1 MFKDILVTILNDIQS
16 HKRDKTLLMQM
27 YIEDRLNKSLI
38 TYYKEISES
47 VEFLNSKDPIKMNRR
62 LYRGDEDDIWFITR
76 YGGCYYHS

>member
-1 MFKDILVTILNDIQS
+1 MFKDILDTILTDIQA
-16 HKRDKTLLMQM
+16 HKRDRATLMQM

-62 LYRGDEDDIWFITR
+62 LYRGDTDDV
-76 YGGCYYHS
+76 

>member
-1 MFKDILVTILNDIQS
+1 MFKDILDTILNDIQS

-38 TYYKEISES
+38 TCYKEISES

-62 LYRGDEDDIWFITR
+62 LYRGDEDDI
-76 YGGCYYHS
+76 

>member
-1 MFKDILVTILNDIQS
+1 MFKDILDTILNDIQS

-47 VEFLNSKDPIKMNRR
+47 V
-62 LYRGDEDDIWFITR
+62 
-76 YGGCYYHS
+76 

>member
-1 MFKDILVTILNDIQS
+1 MFKDILDTILNDIQL

-47 VEFLNSKDPIKMNRR
+47 VEFLNSKDPIKMSRR
-62 LYRGDEDDIWFITR
+62 LYRGDEDDI
-76 YGGCYYHS
+76 